1 MPRRELRIAWAGR
14 HKVAAWEPLYAD
26 YRRRIGRHIPVRE
39 CAVRAQGGDEAK
51 RLEREAEALARVAEG
66 VVVALDRRG
75 EGLSSEA
82 WAKRMRGWL
91 QQPDGVTFVLGS
103 DLGLDQVLL
112 RRSAEVISFGPVT
125 LAHRLAKLVLYEQ
138 IYRGI
143 AQLRGI
149 KYHRK
154 PVSQA

>member
-14 HKVAAWEPLYAD
+14 HRVADWEPLYAD
-26 YRRRIGRHIPVRE
+26 YRRRIERHIPVRE
-39 CAVRAQGGDEAK
+39 CPVRAPGGDDAR
-51 RLEREAEALARVAEG
+51 RLEREAEALLKVAEG
-66 VVVALDRRG
+66 VVVSLDRRG
-75 EGLSSEA
+75 KALSSEA
-82 WAKRMRGWL
+82 WAKRMREWL
-91 QQPDGVTFVLGS
+91 EEPQGVTFVLGS
-103 DLGLDQVLL
+103 DLGLDDAFLRQSQV
-112 RRSAEVISFGPVT
+112 VISFGPVT

-154 PVSQA
+154 SVSQA